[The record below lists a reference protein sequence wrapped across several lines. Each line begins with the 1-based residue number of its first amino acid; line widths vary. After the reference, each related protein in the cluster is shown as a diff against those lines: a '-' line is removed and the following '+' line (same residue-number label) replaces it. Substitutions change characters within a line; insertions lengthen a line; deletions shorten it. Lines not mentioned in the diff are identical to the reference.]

1 MTEEELQARLEETT
15 PERDR
20 YELFVEESQDQD
32 VRVRFSPRP
41 GEGWSTAALLT
52 VVETSLR
59 AAAGV
64 EASVTHLNVTRLRA
78 AQPADIIALSRVI
91 RRDGDVVHAESLAV
105 QPCRRRGDAAC
116 DGESGSARLIVTVRP
131 LPSRRRPRRRR
142 CRA

>member
-15 PERDR
+15 LERDR

-32 VRVRFSPRP
+32 VRVRFSPLS

-64 EASVTHLNVTRLRA
+64 EASVTHLNVTRIRA
-78 AQPADIIALSRVI
+78 AQSADIIALSRII
-91 RRDGDVVHAESLAV
+91 RRDGDVVHAETWLFSHAVVEAMLHATASLATH
-105 QPCRRRGDAAC
+105 G
-116 DGESGSARLIVTVRP
+116 
-131 LPSRRRPRRRR
+131 
-142 CRA
+142 